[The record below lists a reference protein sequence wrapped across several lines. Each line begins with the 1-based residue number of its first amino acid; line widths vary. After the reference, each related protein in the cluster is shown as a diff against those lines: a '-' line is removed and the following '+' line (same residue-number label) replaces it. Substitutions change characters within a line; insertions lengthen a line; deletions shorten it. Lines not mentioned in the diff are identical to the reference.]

1 MHISEGVL
9 SAPVL
14 GIGAAVAVAG
24 LALGLRGLDE
34 KNIVMCGVMS
44 AAFFVASLIH
54 VPIGIASAHLLLAG
68 LCGILLGWGAFPAIF
83 TALLLQAL
91 LFQYGGITT
100 LGVNAA
106 TMGSAAVGAWYIF
119 RAMLRILPGRW
130 GLLAAAF
137 CGGFCGVLISAILT
151 ASALAFTTEGFRAAA
166 AALLLAHLPVMA
178 AEGLISMLAVGFI
191 SRVKPGMLGIPCSR
205 AAI

>member
-14 GIGAAVAVAG
+14 GMGAAVALAG
-24 LALGLRGLDE
+24 LAIGLRGLNE

-54 VPIGIASAHLLLAG
+54 VPIGIASAHLLLTG
-68 LCGILLGWGAFPAIF
+68 LCGILLGWAAFPAIF

-91 LFQYGGITT
+91 LFQYGGVTT
-100 LGVNAA
+100 LGVNTA
-106 TMGSAAVGAWYIF
+106 TMGGAAVGAWYIF
-119 RAMLRILPGRW
+119 RIMLRILPCRW
-130 GLLAAAF
+130 GLPAAAF

-166 AALLLAHLPVMA
+166 AALFLAHLPVMA
-178 AEGLISMLAVGFI
+178 AEGLISMLTVAFI
-191 SRVKPGMLGIPCSR
+191 ARVKPGMLGSPCSR
-205 AAI
+205 AAT